1 MSWKNALDKYLT
13 QEPDYN
19 FDNWCELVI
28 EAFSE
33 EFYNKNEDWIM
44 DNNQCNMW
52 LNKLYG
58 KEPKETAKIIERAYN
73 YYFL

>member
-1 MSWKNALDKYLT
+1 MSWKIGLDKYLT
-13 QEPDYN
+13 QEPDDSYGV
-19 FDNWCELVI
+19 WCELVV
-28 EAFSE
+28 EAFSK

-44 DNNQCNMW
+44 NSNQCYTW

-58 KEPKETAKIIERAYN
+58 KKPKDTAKIIERAYN